1 MDGEF
6 DLAKFDEYR
15 EDNRLEV
22 KKARNGLPDDLWET
36 YSAFANSNG
45 GCIILGVK
53 EHDDKS
59 WYTTGLKDVGKLK
72 KSFWDTIHNHKK
84 VSVVLLTDDDLKDYE
99 INGDII
105 LVIRVPRAQR
115 EDKPVY
121 INNDIWNGTYRRDGE
136 GDYHCTREA
145 VRAMLRDQT
154 EKTTDF
160 KILEDKEIKD
170 LNQDSIK
177 SYRLRYNASHSGH
190 PFVELPDDEFLREIG
205 AASDETKDHMIH
217 PTAAGLL
224 MFGNYQRIIR
234 EFPDFLLDYYEMLDP
249 TMRWTDRLAS
259 HSGDWSGNVYDFYT
273 KVYFK
278 IAADLKKPFVLDG
291 IYRTDD
297 TPIHVAV
304 REALANCLSNADF
317 LLSGSV
323 VIRKYPDKIVLSN
336 PGTIRLGKKQMLRGG
351 ESQPRNKLI
360 LNMLNYIG
368 VGERAGSGVPNI
380 YKIWKEEN
388 FEEPTVVETSGR
400 DGIIRTIV
408 TLPLVIKGSALANSE
423 KQPEKSPEKP
433 PKHSEIMEKR
443 IAAVLEMIKTNP
455 SISRAEISAKMKIS
469 DSQART
475 AIEKLKERGII
486 RREGSD
492 TNGKWVVEQ
501 SV

>member
-99 INGDII
+99 INGD
-105 LVIRVPRAQR
+105 
-115 EDKPVY
+115 
-121 INNDIWNGTYRRDGE
+121 
-136 GDYHCTREA
+136 
-145 VRAMLRDQT
+145 
-154 EKTTDF
+154 
-160 KILEDKEIKD
+160 
-170 LNQDSIK
+170 
-177 SYRLRYNASHSGH
+177 
-190 PFVELPDDEFLREIG
+190 
-205 AASDETKDHMIH
+205 
-217 PTAAGLL
+217 
-224 MFGNYQRIIR
+224 
-234 EFPDFLLDYYEMLDP
+234 
-249 TMRWTDRLAS
+249 
-259 HSGDWSGNVYDFYT
+259 
-273 KVYFK
+273 
-278 IAADLKKPFVLDG
+278 
-291 IYRTDD
+291 
-297 TPIHVAV
+297 
-304 REALANCLSNADF
+304 
-317 LLSGSV
+317 
-323 VIRKYPDKIVLSN
+323 
-336 PGTIRLGKKQMLRGG
+336 TIRLGKKQMLRGG

-368 VGERAGSGVPNI
+368 IGERAGSGVPNI

-388 FEEPTVVETSGR
+388 FEEPKVEETSGR

-408 TLPLVIKGSALANSE
+408 TLPLVLKGSTLAISE

-433 PKHSEIMEKR
+433 LKHSEIMEKR
-443 IAAVLEMIKTNP
+443 IGAVLEMIKADP
-455 SISRAEISAKMKIS
+455 SVSRAEISARMQIS

-486 RREGSD
+486 CREGSD
-492 TNGKWVVEQ
+492 TNGKWVI
-501 SV
+501 SL

>member
-84 VSVVLLTDDDLKDYE
+84 VSV
-99 INGDII
+99 
-105 LVIRVPRAQR
+105 
-115 EDKPVY
+115 
-121 INNDIWNGTYRRDGE
+121 
-136 GDYHCTREA
+136 
-145 VRAMLRDQT
+145 
-154 EKTTDF
+154 
-160 KILEDKEIKD
+160 
-170 LNQDSIK
+170 
-177 SYRLRYNASHSGH
+177 
-190 PFVELPDDEFLREIG
+190 
-205 AASDETKDHMIH
+205 
-217 PTAAGLL
+217 
-224 MFGNYQRIIR
+224 
-234 EFPDFLLDYYEMLDP
+234 
-249 TMRWTDRLAS
+249 
-259 HSGDWSGNVYDFYT
+259 
-273 KVYFK
+273 
-278 IAADLKKPFVLDG
+278 
-291 IYRTDD
+291 
-297 TPIHVAV
+297 
-304 REALANCLSNADF
+304 
-317 LLSGSV
+317 
-323 VIRKYPDKIVLSN
+323 
-336 PGTIRLGKKQMLRGG
+336 RGG

-388 FEEPTVVETSGR
+388 FEEPKVEETSGR

-408 TLPLVIKGSALANSE
+408 TLPLVLKGSTLAISE

-433 PKHSEIMEKR
+433 LKHSEIMEKR
-443 IAAVLEMIKTNP
+443 IGAVLEMIKADP
-455 SISRAEISAKMKIS
+455 SVSRAEISARMQIS

-492 TNGKWVVEQ
+492 TNGKWVI
-501 SV
+501 SL

>member
-1 MDGEF
+1 M
-6 DLAKFDEYR
+6 
-15 EDNRLEV
+15 
-22 KKARNGLPDDLWET
+22 
-36 YSAFANSNG
+36 
-45 GCIILGVK
+45 
-53 EHDDKS
+53 
-59 WYTTGLKDVGKLK
+59 TT
-72 KSFWDTIHNHKK
+72 
-84 VSVVLLTDDDLKDYE
+84 
-99 INGDII
+99 
-105 LVIRVPRAQR
+105 
-115 EDKPVY
+115 
-121 INNDIWNGTYRRDGE
+121 
-136 GDYHCTREA
+136 
-145 VRAMLRDQT
+145 
-154 EKTTDF
+154 
-160 KILEDKEIKD
+160 
-170 LNQDSIK
+170 
-177 SYRLRYNASHSGH
+177 
-190 PFVELPDDEFLREIG
+190 
-205 AASDETKDHMIH
+205 
-217 PTAAGLL
+217 
-224 MFGNYQRIIR
+224 
-234 EFPDFLLDYYEMLDP
+234 
-249 TMRWTDRLAS
+249 
-259 HSGDWSGNVYDFYT
+259 
-273 KVYFK
+273 
-278 IAADLKKPFVLDG
+278 
-291 IYRTDD
+291 
-297 TPIHVAV
+297 
-304 REALANCLSNADF
+304 
-317 LLSGSV
+317 
-323 VIRKYPDKIVLSN
+323 N